1 MAEKFFCTMRFFL
14 KEKKFILYFAA
25 GVVFSQIIARISSN
39 PCHYS
44 KKFVPV

>member
-1 MAEKFFCTMRFFL
+1 MAENFLYYAVFL
-14 KEKKFILYFAA
+14 KEKEFILYFAA